1 MQNINVKEEFANW
14 LKTSNYDGPINIT
27 AKFYVKEDQVSKF
40 CEIMKTVVEYSNT
53 DHAALMY
60 KMYVDYKDP
69 SVFWFIEEWKSVDDL
84 KKHIMDEKHVK
95 DYKLISELLRAPT
108 HIALYKPLD

>member
-27 AKFYVKEDQVSKF
+27 AKFYVKEDHVSRF

-53 DHAALMY
+53 DHAALMQ
-60 KMYVDYKDP
+60 P
-69 SVFWFIEEWKSVDDL
+69 SSSRNFRRFFVTQTSQV
-84 KKHIMDEKHVK
+84 
-95 DYKLISELLRAPT
+95 T
-108 HIALYKPLD
+108 